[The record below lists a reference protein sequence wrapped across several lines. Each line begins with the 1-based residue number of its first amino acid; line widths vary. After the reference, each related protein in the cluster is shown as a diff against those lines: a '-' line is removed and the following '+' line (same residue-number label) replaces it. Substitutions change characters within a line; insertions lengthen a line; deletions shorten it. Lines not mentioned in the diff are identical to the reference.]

1 VRHPI
6 QQSRLCI
13 ADLTGRNPNVLYE
26 LGIAQTLGKPCIL
39 LTQDINDVPFDIRQ
53 YRVIQYD
60 LQLTHLDRA
69 KTDLVRAIMM
79 ALGAH
84 RLDEAKML
92 IESGSVRAGVAIL
105 GVLLEQTLKYVLVT
119 ADLVDVRLRD

>member
-1 VRHPI
+1 
-6 QQSRLCI
+6 
-13 ADLTGRNPNVLYE
+13 
-26 LGIAQTLGKPCIL
+26 
-39 LTQDINDVPFDIRQ
+39 
-53 YRVIQYD
+53 
-60 LQLTHLDRA
+60 
-69 KTDLVRAIMM
+69 MM

-105 GVLLEQTLKYVLVT
+105 GVLLEQTLEYVLVT